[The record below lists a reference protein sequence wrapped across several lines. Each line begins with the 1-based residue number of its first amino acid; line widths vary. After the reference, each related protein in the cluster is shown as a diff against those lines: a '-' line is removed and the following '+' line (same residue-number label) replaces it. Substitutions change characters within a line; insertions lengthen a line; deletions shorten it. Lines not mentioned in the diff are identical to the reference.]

1 MLSTLSKMMLI
12 SPLIVSQTA
21 LTLLSFDISPLAH
34 YYSSIRGAHAIK
46 TLRRA
51 GIGIGPLSD
60 GVCRHYVSAEQNE
73 LFRLVVL
80 IGHNC
85 GPPWQSRSAWKEAR

>member
-1 MLSTLSKMMLI
+1 MLI

-21 LTLLSFDISPLAH
+21 LTLLSFDISPLALH
-34 YYSSIRGAHAIK
+34 YSSIRGAHAIK

-60 GVCRHYVSAEQNE
+60 GVCRHYASAEQE
-73 LFRLVVL
+73 RVVQVGGAQYV
-80 IGHNC
+80 ITTAR
-85 GPPWQSRSAWKEAR
+85 RSSPGQRGRRRGN